1 MILLYP
7 LIFIVFILLLIVKL
21 AGASFSWGWIIA
33 LAILC
38 IVPVIFF
45 LFHGFVITKTA
56 EVGLGKLI
64 LCSLQYL
71 EPFGFFPHHFVL

>member
-45 LFHGFVITKTA
+45 FISWIRYNK
-56 EVGLGKLI
+56 K
-64 LCSLQYL
+64 QQK
-71 EPFGFFPHHFVL
+71 